1 VGAGRFRRERMGS
14 AAYGGDM
21 TRIVRLV
28 AGAVLVLMGV
38 VFTLQGLDVL
48 GGSGMSGQ
56 GLWVVLGPII
66 ALLGAYLLVHTLRTP
81 PADDGR

>member
-1 VGAGRFRRERMGS
+1 
-14 AAYGGDM
+14 M

-28 AGAVLVLMGV
+28 AGAVLVVFGV

-48 GGSGMSGQ
+48 GGSSMSGN

-66 ALLGAYLLVHTLRTP
+66 AVIGAYLIVRTLRSRP
-81 PADDGR
+81 RA